1 MPNSNAIVVLRL
13 PRAAP
18 SPIVAGASPCRGIM
32 RAAALRN
39 PKGARSL
46 GANSQQRE
54 SRKLPT
60 VRCGRISL
68 GGRGSVAQSAKVPAP
83 RHYSRLFDS
92 LENQEDARYPTFVG
106 FPQAPEIHVIIVS

>member
-60 VRCGRISL
+60 VRCAWISL
-68 GGRGSVAQSAKVPAP
+68 GGRGSVAQSATGPAP
-83 RHYSRLFDS
+83 RPYSRLLDS
-92 LENQEDARYPTFVG
+92 LDHEKDARDHTSLG
-106 FPQAPEIHVIIVS
+106 LRHAPELHVII